1 MADNLVIVES
11 PTKAKTI
18 KKYLGKNYSVV
29 ASMGHLRD
37 LPKSSLG
44 VDTEKDFEPKYITI
58 RGKGELMAKL
68 RKEAKKAKRIYLATD
83 PDREG
88 EAISWHL
95 TQALGIGEGDAKRI
109 KFNEITKTAVKNAI
123 KNPDKINY
131 NLVDAQQ
138 ARRIL
143 DRIVGY
149 KISPLLWKKVKKG
162 LSAGRVQSVATR
174 LIVDRERE
182 IEQFIPK
189 EYWSINAMLNR
200 KDESKPFIARFFGD
214 EKGKIELESETET
227 KNVLSRL
234 KGAEYK
240 VKTVKKGQRTKNP
253 SPPFITSTLQQEA
266 SRKLNFSAIKT
277 MQAAQKLYEGVDIQG
292 KGTIGLITYMRT
304 DSLNISIEAQ
314 NEVRS
319 YIKQTYGDEYLPGS
333 PRFYKNKRRSQDAHE
348 AIRPTDV
355 SLSPDKV
362 KSMLEPELF
371 KIYRIIWER
380 FVASQMNNAVFDTI
394 SSDIAAGGYIFKA
407 SGSVLKFDGFMK
419 LYIEGSD
426 TKEEEEGQIPLL
438 LKNEVL
444 SLKEL
449 IEKQHFTI
457 PPPRYTEASLI
468 KALEED
474 GIGRPSTYAPIITTI
489 LSRGYVRR
497 EARTLHPTELGTIV
511 TDLMIE
517 HFNEIVNVEFTAN
530 MEQQFDEIEDG
541 DMDWVSVIRKF
552 YTPFEDSLKKAEDLI
567 GEIEIADEVSDV
579 QCEKCGRMMVY
590 KMGRY
595 GKFLACPGFPE
606 CRNAKP
612 IVKELGVLCPECGGK
627 ILVKKSKRG
636 RKYYGCEHNPKCEF
650 MVWDMPINNKCPRCG
665 KIMLKKITGGKEKI
679 YCIDNKQC
687 GYVQPEQ

>member
-1 MADNLVIVES
+1 LADNLVIVES